1 MQLISCLVFCRDK
14 IFIWREDI
22 VRKFG
27 YPHRNEDGGDQK
39 EKEFDEQTVLQNVI
53 IERQN
58 DLYC

>member
-1 MQLISCLVFCRDK
+1 MQLLSCLVFCWDK
-14 IFIWREDI
+14 IFIWRENI
-22 VRKFG
+22 TRKFG
-27 YPHRNEDGGDQK
+27 YPHRNKDGGDQK